1 MIQLSSEMEL
11 EVDLLELY
19 PILTSFSGTG
29 DPDGVV
35 VCSNRKFF
43 IPEQMEAQELRFM

>member
-19 PILTSFSGTG
+19 PILTSFL
-29 DPDGVV
+29 VLE
-35 VCSNRKFF
+35 
-43 IPEQMEAQELRFM
+43 IPME